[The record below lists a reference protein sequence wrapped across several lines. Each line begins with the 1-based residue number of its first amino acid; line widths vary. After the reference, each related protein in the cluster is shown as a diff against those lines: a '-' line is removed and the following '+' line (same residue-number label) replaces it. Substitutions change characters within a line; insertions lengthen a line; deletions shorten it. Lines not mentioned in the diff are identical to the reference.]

1 MQELNEEIVLL
12 RFLTAEPTIPRRY
25 VLNGEDTILSLSDNA
40 DHVLSLLDER
50 DVVDSLAF
58 LSATS
63 GEAEKVTAIC
73 LEERFEPESCII
85 RIAMNTT
92 NFNDL
97 VVNFG
102 RIARILETANRKSE
116 LSRFITKL
124 A

>member
-12 RFLTAEPTIPRRY
+12 RLLTAEPAIPRRHI
-25 VLNGEDTILSLSDNA
+25 LDGEDTVLSLSDNT

-63 GEAEKVTAIC
+63 GEPEKVTAIC
-73 LEERFEPESCII
+73 LEECLQPESCII
-85 RIAMNTT
+85 LIAMNTT
-92 NFNDL
+92 KFNDL
-97 VVNFG
+97 VVNFS

-116 LSRFITKL
+116 LSRVITKMP
-124 A
+124 